1 MALWNKAEDDQLID
15 YWKQGLSASI
25 IAERLGGRTRNAIIG
40 RVHRL
45 GMSQQRTAETHR
57 RISRT
62 MTRLRKIERQE
73 REARQPK
80 PRPTFKI
87 EPLPPV
93 PANDIPTVSF
103 ENLDDHHCKW
113 PCGESRNIFDPQF
126 CGDRRVTGLPYCAG
140 HAARAYKPAAP
151 PQQRHDYELRVPSTR
166 PSLTQAGLA
175 ITEA

>member
-62 MTRLRKIERQE
+62 MTALRKRERQE

-80 PRPTFKI
+80 ITQASRIQALLKS
-87 EPLPPV
+87 EPLPE
-93 PANDIPTVSF
+93 DIATDIAKVSITDL
-103 ENLDDHHCKW
+103 EPHHCKW
-113 PCGESRNIFDPQF
+113 VCAPVKNIFDAVH
-126 CGDRRVTGLPYCAG
+126 CGDRRVLGTPYCEA
-140 HAARAYKPAAP
+140 HARRAYKPAAP
-151 PQQRHDYELRVPSTR
+151 PQPRPLTT
-166 PSLTQAGLA
+166 PSLTPAGL
-175 ITEA
+175 IEA